1 MNTFAILATV
11 TRNGI
16 VESTHLG
23 DMVVCDVHGHIMSSA
38 GDPERVC
45 YYRSSG
51 KPLQALSVVMSGA
64 ADQFALT
71 ETELAICC
79 ASHHGCR
86 AHVLTVAGVLEKLGL
101 DETALLCGV
110 HEPSDTAERNR
121 LIKAGEAPSPLH
133 NNCSGKHAGMLAT
146 ALALGAPAGNYL
158 DLDHPVQRH
167 IAANLALATGMPADQ
182 FHFAPDGCGAPV
194 LAAPLSAMATSYA
207 RLANPANMPPD
218 FAAAARRIGQAMAT
232 APEMISAP
240 RAFNSDLLDAGNG
253 HLVAKG
259 GAEGLM
265 CVGIVDPRGL
275 GLAVKAADGAFRAL
289 APVTIALLRELG
301 ALSDAQVET
310 LGSHARAPI
319 ANCHGVLVG
328 AVEPSVHVT
337 L

>member
-1 MNTFAILATV
+1 MSGFATLATV

-64 ADQFALT
+64 ADQFAFT
-71 ETELAICC
+71 DTELAICC
-79 ASHHGCR
+79 ASHHGSR
-86 AHVLTVAGVLEKLGL
+86 AHVLTVAGILEKLGL

-110 HEPSDTAERNR
+110 HEPSDPAERTR
-121 LIKAGEAPSPLH
+121 LLKAGEAPSPLH
-133 NNCSGKHAGMLAT
+133 NNCSGKHAGMLAA
-146 ALALGAPAGNYL
+146 ALAMGAPVDNYL
-158 DLDHPVQRH
+158 DVDHPVQRH
-167 IAANLALATGMPADQ
+167 IAANLALATGLSPEQ

-194 LAAPLSAMATSYA
+194 LAAPLAAMATSYA
-207 RLANPANMPPD
+207 RLANPTTMPPD
-218 FAAAARRIGQAMAT
+218 FAAAAKRILQAMAT

-240 RAFNSDLLDAGNG
+240 RAFNSDLLDVGNG

-275 GLAVKAADGAFRAL
+275 GLAVKVADGSFRPL
-289 APVTIALLRELG
+289 PPVTIKALHGLG
-301 ALSDAQVET
+301 ALSEAQMEA
-310 LGSHARAPI
+310 LQQHAHPQVT
-319 ANCHGVLVG
+319 NCHGVVVG
-328 AVEPSVHVT
+328 EIIPA
-337 L
+337 

>member
-1 MNTFAILATV
+1 MNTFATLATV

-23 DMVVCDVHGHIMSSA
+23 DMVVCDLHGHIMSSA

-86 AHVLTVAGVLEKLGL
+86 AHVLTVAGILEKLGL
-101 DETALLCGV
+101 DEDALLCGV
-110 HEPSDTAERNR
+110 HEPSDSEERNR

-146 ALALGAPAGNYL
+146 AVALGAPVGNYL
-158 DLDHPVQRH
+158 DLDHPVQQH
-167 IAANLALATGMPADQ
+167 IAANLALATGLSAEQ

-207 RLANPANMPPD
+207 RLANPATMPRD
-218 FAAAARRIGQAMAT
+218 FAAAAKRIVQAMAT

-240 RAFNSDLLDAGNG
+240 RAFNSDLLDVGNG

-275 GLAVKAADGAFRAL
+275 GLAVKTADGSFRAL
-289 APVTIALLRELG
+289 PAVTIRALHNLG
-301 ALSDAQVET
+301 ALSEAQMAA
-310 LGSHARAPI
+310 LQQHAHPQVT
-319 ANCHGVLVG
+319 NCHGMVVG
-328 AVEPSVHVT
+328 EVCPV
-337 L
+337 

>member
-1 MNTFAILATV
+1 MPDFAVLATV

-23 DMVVCDVHGHIMSSA
+23 DLVVCDVHGHIMSSA
-38 GDPERVC
+38 GDPGRVC

-51 KPLQALSVVMSGA
+51 KPLQALTVVMSGA
-64 ADQFALT
+64 ADQFAFT

-86 AHVLTVAGVLEKLGL
+86 AHVLTVAGILEKLGL
-101 DETALLCGV
+101 DESALLCGV
-110 HEPSDTAERNR
+110 HEPSDPAERNR

-133 NNCSGKHAGMLAT
+133 NNCSGKHAGMLAA
-146 ALALGAPAGNYL
+146 ALAMGAPVHNYL

-167 IAANLALATGMPADQ
+167 IAANLALATGLSADE
-182 FHFAPDGCGAPV
+182 FRFAPDGCGAPV
-194 LAAPLSAMATSYA
+194 LAVPLSAMATSYA
-207 RLANPANMPPD
+207 RLANPVNMPPE
-218 FAAAARRIGQAMAT
+218 FAAAAKRVVQAMAT

-240 RAFNSDLLDAGNG
+240 RAFNSDLLDVGNG

-275 GLAVKAADGAFRAL
+275 GLAVKAADGSFRAL
-289 APVTIALLRELG
+289 PAVTIKALYDLG
-301 ALSDAQVET
+301 ALSDAQMAA
-310 LGSHARAPI
+310 LQQHAHPQVT
-319 ANCHGVLVG
+319 NCHGVVVG
-328 AVEPSVHVT
+328 EIIPA
-337 L
+337 